1 MFNKL
6 IDWAVTNRL
15 LVVIALTTLIVSA
28 VFVIPK
34 LNLDAFPD
42 VTNVQVSVNTS
53 NRSGDVCLTGCD
65 GSALYFQNRSFR
77 CDRCV

>member
-42 VTNVQVSVNTS
+42 VTNVQ
-53 NRSGDVCLTGCD
+53 
-65 GSALYFQNRSFR
+65 
-77 CDRCV
+77 